1 MNLMQQKRTKKI
13 SPKDW
18 DCMQVDSILNRRAG
32 LSATVNILL
41 MEWTLQIHFTNF
53 RLQETLLNDDR
64 SSVCKR
70 ETRDWRAL
78 VRVRVTCH
86 WGTLVRVPR
95 DLPLTNTRPC
105 AEWLA
110 FEEHSSLC
118 QVTCLWRT
126 LVRVSSDLPLTNVE
140 KTIACFSEILS
151 TYFTLCAIKY
161 RINWQSD
168 IFKSR
173 YLQTYTSAYWLLQ
186 IHCAFG
192 KLFLS
197 RFH

>member
-1 MNLMQQKRTKKI
+1 MTT
-13 SPKDW
+13 D
-18 DCMQVDSILNRRAG
+18 
-32 LSATVNILL
+32 
-41 MEWTLQIHFTNF
+41 
-53 RLQETLLNDDR
+53 RLCARERPAINEH
-64 SSVCKR
+64 SSLCRVICH
-70 ETRDWRAL
+70 WRAL

-110 FEEHSSLC
+110 FDEHSSLC

-161 RINWQSD
+161 RTKWQSD

-173 YLQTYTSAYWLLQ
+173 YLQTYTSAYLNIFRDYYKYNVHLENR
-186 IHCAFG
+186 